1 METKAQLIWRE
12 NKQGLC
18 DLLEGWDGEGD
29 GREAW
34 KGGDMGITIPDTW
47 CMTGSPKTLWSSY
60 PSIKTIKWKKKK
72 GVS

>member
-1 METKAQLIWRE
+1 MESKAQLIWRE

-34 KGGDMGITIPDTW
+34 EGGLEGRGHGCT
-47 CMTGSPKTLWSSY
+47 Y
-60 PSIKTIKWKKKK
+60 P
-72 GVS
+72 

>member
-18 DLLEGWDGEGD
+18 DLLEGWGGEGE

-34 KGGDMGITIPDTW
+34 KGGDMGVTIPDT
-47 CMTGSPKTLWSSY
+47 
-60 PSIKTIKWKKKK
+60 
-72 GVS
+72 